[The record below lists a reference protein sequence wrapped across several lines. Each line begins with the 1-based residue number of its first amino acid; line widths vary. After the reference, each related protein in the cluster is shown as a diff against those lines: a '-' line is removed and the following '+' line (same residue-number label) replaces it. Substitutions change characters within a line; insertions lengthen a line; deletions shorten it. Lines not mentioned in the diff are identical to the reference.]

1 VQATRQLLVQFKQEE
16 QREGDLGGMAAYL
29 PSSNL
34 YTPRTASATRDER
47 RHQVEWLENAV
58 RSVESRLCVEE
69 DRGAERN
76 WNKEF
81 QDILGTLQLFAS
93 LLCSVTSCT
102 RGW

>member
-1 VQATRQLLVQFKQEE
+1 MLVQFKQEQQQE
-16 QREGDLGGMAAYL
+16 DDVGGL
-29 PSSNL
+29 PRSNGPH
-34 YTPRTASATRDER
+34 TPRTAATVKDER

-81 QDILGTLQLFAS
+81 QDILGTYHFLDIILIRPLQF
-93 LLCSVTSCT
+93 
-102 RGW
+102 